1 MIDPAV
7 SDPYPPIADYALL
20 SDLHSVALVSRR
32 GSIDWCCMPRM
43 DSPSLFGRLLD
54 WKRGGHC
61 TLQPAGEFSAERRYA
76 DGSLVLETTFTT
88 AGGKVRVLD
97 GLAMRE
103 GGRERPLRQLLRI
116 VEGIE
121 GEVEM
126 AVEIEPRFGYGD
138 VRPWL
143 RRHGAGFFTA
153 IGGDAGLIVCSDLTF
168 DLEEYSDLSARF
180 TVAAGE
186 RRHLSLQFERPHRLH
201 PEVPDEASC
210 RQMDERFERTLAWWR
225 EWRAHAEWDGD
236 PRVLTSAAIIKG
248 LIHAPTGAIAA
259 AATTSLPETM
269 GGERNWDY
277 RYSWIRDSAF
287 ALEALDEL
295 GFHAEAH
302 GFRHFIERTTAGDE
316 TEVQP
321 LYGLGGEHFLPE
333 LELVHL
339 EGYRGSK
346 PVRIGNG
353 AFHQVQL
360 DTHGELL
367 ELAWRATLR
376 GGPPEEVY
384 WRFLR
389 DLVDAVCERWKEPD
403 RGFWEVRDGD
413 HHFVH
418 SKVTCW
424 GALDRGLRLA
434 ERCGLDAPVE
444 RWTAARDEL
453 GAAIETFGYDPAR
466 GTFVRQLLGYDN
478 HSDGTRNEVDA
489 ALLLLPRHGFVRH
502 DDPRMVRT
510 VDRILDE
517 LADDHGLILRYR
529 SADGLAGDEGCFLA
543 CTFWLVGCL
552 ARQGA
557 ERRAEARRI
566 FDETAALAND
576 LGLFAE
582 EYDPVSGEMLGNFP
596 QGLSHYS
603 FITAAV
609 ALGRAEAAAAE
620 VRGAEGEPL
629 AVVADPPDGGST

>member
-54 WKRGGHC
+54 WGKGGHFV
-61 TLQPAGEFSAERRYA
+61 LRPAVPFEVERRYL
-76 DGSLVLETTFTT
+76 DVSLVLETVFTT
-88 AGGKVRVLD
+88 DSGRVRLLD
-97 GLAMRE
+97 AVAMRE
-103 GGRERPLRQLLRI
+103 GGREKPLRQLLRV
-116 VEGIE
+116 VEGVE

-126 AVEIEPRFGYGD
+126 VAEIAPRFGYGD

-143 RRHGAGFFTA
+143 RRHGDGCCTA
-153 IGGDAGLIVCSDLTF
+153 LGGDAGLIVSGDVDLDVSDGC
-168 DLEEYSDLSARF
+168 DLSARF
-180 TVAAGE
+180 RVATGE
-186 RRHLSLQFERPHRLH
+186 RQRLSLQFERPHRLH
-201 PEVPDEASC
+201 PELPDGLAPSQGE
-210 RQMDERFERTLAWWR
+210 MDEVFERTLDWWR
-225 EWRAHAEWDGD
+225 EWSAHHGWSGD
-236 PRVLTSAAIIKG
+236 PRVLTSAAVIKG

-316 TEVQP
+316 SEVQP

-333 LELVHL
+333 IELAHL
-339 EGYRGSK
+339 EGYRGSR

-353 AFHQVQL
+353 AFDQVQL

-367 ELAWRATLR
+367 ELAWRSTLR
-376 GGPPEEVY
+376 GGPPDEVY

-389 DLVDAVCERWKEPD
+389 DLVDSVCERWKEPD

-413 HHFVH
+413 HHFTH

-424 GALDRGLRLA
+424 GALDRGLRVA
-434 ERCGLDAPVE
+434 EHCGLDAPVE
-444 RWTAARDEL
+444 RWRAARDEL
-453 GAAIETFGYDPAR
+453 GAAIETHGYDAER
-466 GTFVRQLLGYDN
+466 GTFVRELLG
-478 HSDGTRNEVDA
+478 GLPGGVAPRNEVDA
-489 ALLLLPRHGFVRH
+489 ALLLLPRHGFVTH
-502 DDPRMVRT
+502 DDPRMLRT
-510 VDRILDE
+510 VDRILAE
-517 LADDHGLILRYR
+517 LADHDGRILRYR
-529 SADGLAGDEGCFLA
+529 AADGLEGDEGCFLA
-543 CTFWLVGCL
+543 CTFWLVGCM
-552 ARQGA
+552 ARQGD
-557 ERRAEARRI
+557 ERRAEAQRI
-566 FDETAALAND
+566 FDQTAALAND

-582 EYDPVSGEMLGNFP
+582 EYDAGLGEMLGNFP

-609 ALGRAEAAAAE
+609 ALERAAAGDETVA
-620 VRGAEGEPL
+620 G
-629 AVVADPPDGGST
+629 VVTA

>member
-1 MIDPAV
+1 MIDPSV
-7 SDPYPPIADYALL
+7 SAPYPPISDYALL

-54 WKRGGHC
+54 WQRGGHF
-61 TLQPAGEFSAERRYA
+61 TFRPAAEFSVERRYV
-76 DGSLVLETTFTT
+76 DVSLVLETTFTT
-88 AGGKVRVLD
+88 ATGRVRLLD
-97 GLAMRE
+97 GVAMRR
-103 GGRERPLRQLLRI
+103 GGRERPLRQLLRV
-116 VEGIE
+116 VEGVE

-126 AVEIEPRFGYGD
+126 AVEIAPRFGYGD

-143 RRHGAGFFTA
+143 RAHGGRSFTA
-153 IGGDAGLIVCSDLTF
+153 LGGDAGLIASGDV
-168 DLEEYSDLSARF
+168 DLEIADHCDLSARF
-180 TVAAGE
+180 RVAAGE
-186 RRHLSLQFERPHRLH
+186 RHRLSLQFERPHRLH
-201 PEVPDEASC
+201 PELPGDLAPSGDEI
-210 RQMDERFERTLAWWR
+210 DEVLERTLAWWR
-225 EWRAHAEWDGD
+225 QWGGHNEWRGD
-236 PRVLTSAAIIKG
+236 PRVLTSAAVIKG

-259 AATTSLPETM
+259 AATTSLPEAM

-333 LELVHL
+333 IELAHL
-339 EGYRGSK
+339 DGYRGSK

-353 AFHQVQL
+353 AYDQVQL

-367 ELAWRATLR
+367 ELAWRSTLR
-376 GGPPEEVY
+376 GGPPDEVY

-389 DLVDAVCERWKEPD
+389 DLVDSVCERWKEPD

-444 RWTAARDEL
+444 RWRSARDEL
-453 GAAIETFGYDPAR
+453 GAAIETHGYDAGR
-466 GTFVRQLLGYDN
+466 GTFVREFLG
-478 HSDGTRNEVDA
+478 DGVRNQVDA
-489 ALLLLPRHGFVRH
+489 ALLLLPRHGFVAH
-502 DDPRMVRT
+502 GDPRMERT
-510 VDRILDE
+510 VDRILEE
-517 LADDHGLILRYR
+517 LADGHGLILRYR

-543 CTFWLVGCL
+543 CTFWLVGCM

-566 FDETAALAND
+566 FDRTAALAND

-582 EYDPVSGEMLGNFP
+582 EYDPVRGEMLGNFP

-609 ALGRAEAAAAE
+609 ALDRAEA
-620 VRGAEGEPL
+620 VVGEP
-629 AVVADPPDGGST
+629 VAARG